1 MILVPLITIELQ
13 LLDDCKTLGLNA
25 IAGSQV
31 NTWSFPPT
39 PRRVFSQILKLCL
52 TSKEGFRGRFWGRDG
67 STSSSYC
74 LQCRVSLFKEGGQM
88 LHRHS
93 QITWAALS
101 GQGRDPCFVA
111 LTQRAAAN
119 SLYQRQRNVSQPCF
133 TSCCIQ
139 FQEFGLNLQLPVVVR
154 NGIVCLNAAVL
165 PWQIWNCVARNTKWL
180 LVVNQ
185 DYSYQYY
192 EKCVLKCSSIAVT
205 NLKLCGEKYEMT
217 PGRKSMCWIGRN
229 PFGQTG
235 GARVDKLGVQLNQL

>member
-139 FQEFGLNLQLPVVVR
+139 FQEFGFTAPSSN
-154 NGIVCLNAAVL
+154 
-165 PWQIWNCVARNTKWL
+165 
-180 LVVNQ
+180 
-185 DYSYQYY
+185 
-192 EKCVLKCSSIAVT
+192 EK
-205 NLKLCGEKYEMT
+205 
-217 PGRKSMCWIGRN
+217 
-229 PFGQTG
+229 
-235 GARVDKLGVQLNQL
+235 